1 MLAATTFDEAVRR
14 AETLRGA
21 FEALAIPNRSSRV
34 CAVVTL
40 SVGAAAATP
49 GPGLSA
55 ELLLSAAD
63 KALYMAREQG
73 KNRACAV
80 PLAAASR

>member
-1 MLAATTFDEAVRR
+1 
-14 AETLRGA
+14 
-21 FEALAIPNRSSRV
+21 
-34 CAVVTL
+34 VVTL

-55 ELLLSAAD
+55 ELRLSAAD
-63 KALYMAREQG
+63 KALYMAKEQG

-80 PLAAASR
+80 PPAAASR